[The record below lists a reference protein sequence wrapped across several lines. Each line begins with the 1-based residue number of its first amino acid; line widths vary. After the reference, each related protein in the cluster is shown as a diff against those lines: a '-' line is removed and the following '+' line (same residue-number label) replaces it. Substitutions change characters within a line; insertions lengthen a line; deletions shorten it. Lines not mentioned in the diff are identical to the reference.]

1 MPVEGFKSM
10 TVRTADHEKA
20 KELLKKLKLKSMA
33 LLFKKLI
40 ESYEE
45 SELFEVAKT

>member
-10 TVRTADHEKA
+10 TVWTEDHEKA

-33 LLFKKLI
+33 QLFSKLI
-40 ESYEE
+40 EKYEE
-45 SELFEVAKT
+45 AELFEVAKT